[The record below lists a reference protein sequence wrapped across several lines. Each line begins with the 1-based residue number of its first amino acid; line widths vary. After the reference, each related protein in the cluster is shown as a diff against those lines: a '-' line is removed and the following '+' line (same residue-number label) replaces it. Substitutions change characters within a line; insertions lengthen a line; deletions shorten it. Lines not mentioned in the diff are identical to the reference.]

1 MKKKKTW
8 MLLVFCSLLVTGC
21 GDKNGA
27 SGKMPDSKTTVDEV
41 VESQMG
47 QDNETTQTDME
58 EESSVADETENLR
71 TENDDPVDSI
81 VDYDLTQ
88 MGSDM
93 VYATVYQMMVAP
105 EQYEGQTFRIEGD
118 FYASYYE
125 ETGQYY
131 YYCVIQ
137 DAVGCCS
144 QGLEFVWG
152 DGSHVYPDEYP
163 QENTD
168 IIVEGT
174 FETYTDEGDENL
186 YCRLSNAVMQIGKND
201 NQ

>member
-1 MKKKKTW
+1 MKKRKKW
-8 MLLVFCSLLVTGC
+8 MLLLFCSLLVTGC

-27 SGKMPDSKTTVDEV
+27 SGKTYDSKTTVDEV
-41 VESQMG
+41 VES
-47 QDNETTQTDME
+47 
-58 EESSVADETENLR
+58 
-71 TENDDPVDSI
+71 
-81 VDYDLTQ
+81 
-88 MGSDM
+88 
-93 VYATVYQMMVAP
+93 QMMVAP
-105 EQYEGQTFRIEGD
+105 EQYEGQTFRIEGN

-163 QENTD
+163 QENAD

-174 FETYTDEGDENL
+174 FETYTDRGDENL
-186 YCRLSNAVMQIGKND
+186 YCRLSHATIQLGKKD
-201 NQ
+201 SQ

>member
-1 MKKKKTW
+1 MKKRKKW
-8 MLLVFCSLLVTGC
+8 MLLLFCSLLVTGC

-27 SGKMPDSKTTVDEV
+27 SGKTYDSKTTVDEV
-41 VESQMG
+41 VESQMS
-47 QDNETTQTDME
+47 QNTEPTQTDME
-58 EESSVADETENLR
+58 KDPVADVMENQETEND
-71 TENDDPVDSI
+71 EPADAA

-93 VYATVYQMMVAP
+93 VYAMVYQMMVAP
-105 EQYEGQTFRIEGD
+105 EQYEGQTFRIEGN

-144 QGLEFVWG
+144 QGMEFVWG

-163 QENTD
+163 QENAD

-174 FETYTDEGDENL
+174 FETYTDRGDKNL
-186 YCRLSNAVMQIGKND
+186 YCRLSHATIQLGKKD
-201 NQ
+201 SQ